1 MYEEDASNHV
11 DGVSRPAGSGAAQ
24 NVFANGRSNNIGPGG
39 GSSLAPDDQQMNMA
53 GNINVIDGNG
63 NGLY

>member
-11 DGVSRPAGSGAAQ
+11 DGANRPAGSGASQ
-24 NVFANGRSNNIGPGG
+24 NVFANGRNNNIGPGG
-39 GSSLAPDDQQMNMA
+39 GSSLAPDDQQMNM
-53 GNINVIDGNG
+53 GSNINVIDGNG